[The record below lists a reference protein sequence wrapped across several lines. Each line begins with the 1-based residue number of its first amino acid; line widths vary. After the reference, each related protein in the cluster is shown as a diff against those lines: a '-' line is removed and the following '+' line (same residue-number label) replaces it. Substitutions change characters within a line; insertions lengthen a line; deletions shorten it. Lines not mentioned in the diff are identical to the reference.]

1 MAEIELDDRYY
12 QPDASYTR
20 QPYQE
25 SQLGSYQGSQHQPQY
40 QSRGPSYSS
49 EAPRPAPRVAS
60 RDASYQG
67 SQQQI
72 QYQPRSEP
80 ASFSRDYSAG
90 QPSGGQ
96 EQPRSASLQ
105 EADMVSSAQM
115 LDGPAPDHMSRSTA
129 SLFICFLWGIFAWR
143 ASNKVRKLN
152 RMKAYD
158 EALYYSTMA
167 RQHNESALAC
177 FVICLFIF
185 GVPAIVSLATQG
197 SISKYPSAREFF
209 G

>member
-1 MAEIELDDRYY
+1 
-12 QPDASYTR
+12 
-20 QPYQE
+20 
-25 SQLGSYQGSQHQPQY
+25 
-40 QSRGPSYSS
+40 
-49 EAPRPAPRVAS
+49 
-60 RDASYQG
+60 
-67 SQQQI
+67 
-72 QYQPRSEP
+72 
-80 ASFSRDYSAG
+80 
-90 QPSGGQ
+90 
-96 EQPRSASLQ
+96 
-105 EADMVSSAQM
+105 
-115 LDGPAPDHMSRSTA
+115 MSRSTA

-167 RQHNESALAC
+167 RQHNDSALAC
-177 FVICLFIF
+177 FIVCLFIF